1 MSEGFSELVNPT
13 GNSGLARAQVHYRRK
28 TIPER
33 YRGQIRRNGVF
44 SELVILVVNENV
56 ALSEVDGYCTYSLG
70 LYFMAVTWPW
80 AFLTL
85 EMAQQCRCIAM
96 KTRGSRHD
104 ICHGYYVTPMMTCRC
119 TTKARRMD
127 ALPWD
132 TVTGLPFHVLGQVTA
147 AVLVSWQWLLYHHTS
162 HTPGHCPFGQYVNM
176 KHLRYI
182 ILVRIHYQS
191 MWLETFRIV
200 VAFAT

>member
-1 MSEGFSELVNPT
+1 
-13 GNSGLARAQVHYRRK
+13 
-28 TIPER
+28 
-33 YRGQIRRNGVF
+33 
-44 SELVILVVNENV
+44 
-56 ALSEVDGYCTYSLG
+56 
-70 LYFMAVTWPW
+70 MAVTWPW

-200 VAFAT
+200 VAFATWQCAAWASTLITHKHSPRELWHRPWATMSICYSMPGRKEVLKHSPLSTIYYSKFLSAPQKGEPDVLV